1 MSSTARAPEPQAE
14 PQAEAP
20 TSADPRVI
28 VVTGA
33 TLPAT
38 VAGSIAARHPA
49 TLVVPI
55 AEFTASS
62 TTSSTTVIFA
72 AEDLAEAW
80 QLAKST
86 DPVAEIRLAFRTASA
101 TGLSAV
107 TGYALDTV
115 QPSGEALIVT
125 FRPDDHDSAQAGP
138 WLSRLAGAL
147 PAEASPASAD
157 SPSPT
162 PRPRAARPPA
172 TKASARSSMVGLLR
186 RHRSAVAIAAIA
198 AVLVG
203 VVAGFAFDSLWLGV
217 FLGGF
222 AMVALVQLALAFLSF
237 RAASAARTQAE
248 TAARTVTGLQQRLV
262 DQVQQIT
269 ASSAETTLLMRE
281 YLRDN
286 AGPRSQV

>member
-20 TSADPRVI
+20 TSANPRVI

-49 TLVVPI
+49 TSVVPI
-55 AEFTASS
+55 AEFAASS
-62 TTSSTTVIFA
+62 IDSSTTVIFA

-86 DPVAEIRLAFRTASA
+86 DPVAEIQLAFRTASA
-101 TGLSAV
+101 TALSAV

-125 FRPDDHDSAQAGP
+125 FRPDGHDSTQAGL
-138 WLSRLAGAL
+138 WLSRLAAAL
-147 PAEASPASAD
+147 PAEALPVTDSA
-157 SPSPT
+157 SPT

-172 TKASARSSMVGLLR
+172 PKASARNSLVGLLR
-186 RHRSAVAIAAIA
+186 RHRSAVAIAAMA

-222 AMVALVQLALAFLSF
+222 AMVALAQLALAFLSL

-248 TAARTVTGLQQRLV
+248 TAARTATGLQQRLV

-269 ASSAETTLLMRE
+269 ASSTETTLLMRE
-281 YLRDN
+281 YLRDH
-286 AGPRSQV
+286 ASPRSQA